1 MTKSPQH
8 TNTGS
13 SRQWSR
19 SYGASCLML
28 VGIIFLNALPTQAGP
43 PPPVESVE
51 VRKEGLFVNGKPFF
65 VVGIG
70 WAAHWHFSLPEAG
83 EKGFNMVETHGWK
96 DPQSFRMDI
105 DDAYAN
111 GMYAL
116 ASVGNGVWEDLE
128 RLEQIVMAC
137 RDAPGL
143 LAWELENE
151 PNHPN
156 NPYRFPPEKLKP
168 AYDLIKRLD
177 PVHPV
182 EVRLAVGRLKDH
194 QDYRD
199 VADIHSD
206 DIYPVPTSP
215 LAYVAKFS
223 DSVVKGAAG
232 EPGWLWLQMSPLH
245 GPGYTWE
252 GGIPDRAPTMTEVRC
267 MTYMA
272 VAHGI
277 SGIQYLAFHFNTPK
291 GGDWWINQSEPAFW
305 AQWADLTAELR
316 LLTPYLLAP
325 EAPGLVSEIIEG
337 SKSKEL
343 GYTALH
349 VSLRQTE
356 SGYFLIAV
364 NGFNSPI
371 KARFK
376 VPVPDGGLA
385 ADGAAVR
392 SEHRLVDVKNGVF
405 EDSFEPYAVHLY
417 EIPFKVKFTGSPTKE
432 TISWP
437 QWQRRPRP

>member
-13 SRQWSR
+13 SRKWSR

-83 EKGFNMVETHGWK
+83 EKGFNMVETHGQSA

-199 VADIHSD
+199 VTDIHTD
-206 DIYPVPTSP
+206 GVYPVPAYSLTS
-215 LAYVAKFS
+215 VAQHA

-232 EPGWLWLQMSPLH
+232 KPGWMRVQMGPLQG
-245 GPGYTWE
+245 GPKYIHE

-277 SGIQYLAFHFNTPK
+277 SGFNYFSFNFNAS
-291 GGDWWINQSEPAFW
+291 GGDWWVNQSEPAYW

-316 LLTPYLLAP
+316 RLAPYLLAP
-325 EAPGLVSEIIEG
+325 QVSGQIEAESIEG
-337 SKSKEL
+337 SREPAE
-343 GYTALH
+343 GLH
-349 VSLRQTE
+349 LSLRKTE
-356 SGYFLIAV
+356 GGYFLIAV

-392 SEHRLVDVKNGVF
+392 SEHRLVAVKNGVF
-405 EDSFEPYAVHLY
+405 EDSFGPYAVHLY
-417 EIPFKVKFTGSPTKE
+417 EIPFKVKFTGPPKKE

-437 QWQRRPRP
+437 RWQRRPKG